1 MEGFEQWVR
10 AHEVAP
16 LNSPKRVCKL
26 LGCGHD
32 FFYGLVKAKKLTIK
46 KLGSKSVVTAE
57 NIYRV
62 IVDLPEASDRAA

>member
-10 AHEVAP
+10 AHGVNP
-16 LNSPKRVCKL
+16 LNSPKRVCEL

-46 KLGSKSVVTAE
+46 KLGAKSVVTAE
-57 NIYRV
+57 NIYAV
-62 IVDLPEASDRAA
+62 ISHLPEADRAA